1 MARKKLRPNYISII
15 LWILSMIVLSLL
27 TFEIYKANV
36 LPSKFFI
43 YIGGVFLF
51 MIIMFLLFIKNKKT
65 KRPILIILDLL
76 FIIMIGGCY
85 FGYSKLNDLMNFL
98 ENNLGAKYE
107 TNIYYI
113 LVNKD
118 SAYKESKDIKGKT
131 IKLVDELNDKET
143 IERSVDKKVDVEF
156 EYVETIT
163 DLLPTLQT
171 DKELILLVN
180 SGTYDAMNE
189 NDELLQKEVP
199 FGAYTKILETIEIKY
214 REENKATGIDV
225 TTDPFIVYLSG
236 IDTRS
241 GKLPTKS
248 LSDVNLLLAI
258 NPKTHQ
264 ILMVNTPRDYYVPIH
279 GVGQKDKLTHA
290 GIIGGYKT
298 SMATLE
304 DLYDIDV
311 KYFVRVNFNAVIKLV
326 DAIDGITITNDLGKT
341 YKTRHGNN
349 CVIKPG
355 ENKLNGDCALG
366 FARERYAYKD
376 GDNQRGRNQEQVLS
390 KIIEKVTTSKTLLSK
405 STDLLEAMTGTFQTN
420 LSTKEITSLVK
431 DQIDTMKGWSI
442 DIYNVTGGDLYTTTY
457 MSPKY
462 EVYVMT
468 PKMDMVNTA
477 KQKLAAFK
485 K

>member
-1 MARKKLRPNYISII
+1 MARRKLRPNYISII

-27 TFEIYKANV
+27 TFEIYKANA
-36 LPSKFFI
+36 LPNKYFI

-143 IERSVDKKVDVEF
+143 IERSVDKKIDVEF

-214 REENKATGIDV
+214 REENTTTGIDV

-304 DLYDIDV
+304 DLYGIEL
-311 KYFVRVNFNAVIKLV
+311 KYYVRVNFNSVVRLV
-326 DAIDGITITNDLGKT
+326 DAIDGITLYNDQKYSFKCWT
-341 YKTRHGNN
+341 DQS
-349 CVIKPG
+349 CVFKPG
-355 ENKLNGDCALG
+355 DNNVKGKCALA
-366 FARERYAYKD
+366 FARERHAYKD
-376 GDNQRGRNQEQVLS
+376 GDNHRGRNQEQVIS
-390 KIIEKVTTSKTLLSK
+390 KIIEKVTSSKTLLTK
-405 STDLLEAMTGTFQTN
+405 SNDLLNAISGTFQTN
-420 LSTKEITSLVK
+420 LSTEEITSLVK
-431 DQIDTMKGWSI
+431 EQLDTMKGWSI
-442 DIYNVTGGDLYTTTY
+442 DTYNVTGGDLYTTTY
-457 MSPKY
+457 MSSKN

-468 PKMDMVNTA
+468 PNMDMVNIA
-477 KQKLAAFK
+477 KEKLAAFK

>member
-225 TTDPFIVYLSG
+225 TTDPFIVYVNG
-236 IDTRS
+236 IDTHS
-241 GKLPTKS
+241 GKLPNKS
-248 LSDVNLLLAI
+248 LSDVNILLAI
-258 NPKTHQ
+258 NPKTHE
-264 ILMVNTPRDYYVPIH
+264 ILMVHTPRDYYIEIPGKSV
-279 GVGQKDKLTHA
+279 KDKLTHT
-290 GIIGGYKT
+290 GLIGGYKM
-298 SMATLE
+298 SMTAIE
-304 DLYDIDV
+304 NIYGIDI
-311 KYFVRVNFNAVIKLV
+311 KYYVRVNFNAVIKLV
-326 DAIDGITITNDLGKT
+326 DAIGGLTIYNDQNKSFSCWT
-341 YKTRHGNN
+341 DRE
-349 CVIKPG
+349 CIFKPG
-355 ENKLNGDCALG
+355 DNNVKGKCALA
-366 FARERYAYKD
+366 FARERHAYRE
-376 GDNQRGRNQEQVLS
+376 GDRHRGENQEQVIS
-390 KIIEKVTTSKTLLSK
+390 KIIEKITSSKVLLTK
-405 STDLLEAMTGTFQTN
+405 SSDILKALEGTFQTN
-420 LSTKEITSLVK
+420 LTTDEITSLVK
-431 DQIDTMKGWSI
+431 EQLETMEGWTI
-442 DIYNVTGGDLYTTTY
+442 NTYNVSGGDLYTTTY
-457 MSPKY
+457 LYPKN

-468 PKMDMVNTA
+468 PNEDTIKIA
-477 KQKLAAFK
+477 KEKLEAFK